1 MKETKKVEMFW
12 PENALTLGAMSKV
25 CAQTLHLINW
35 MNLVLSNLNFARSQ
49 TLMTAVCDTLLE
61 AAKF

>member
-35 MNLVLSNLNFARSQ
+35 MNLVLSNLNFAFP
-49 TLMTAVCDTLLE
+49 
-61 AAKF
+61 KFNGGRL

>member
-25 CAQTLHLINW
+25 CATTFDLINW
-35 MNLVLSNLNFARSQ
+35 MTLVLSNLRFE
-49 TLMTAVCDTLLE
+49 LKLIG
-61 AAKF
+61 